1 MILLYK
7 QLEEVRN
14 SFKEQLIERALDIIT
29 AKPNRTGNPR
39 YIARNALSDARKVL
53 KRRVEIVR
61 FVAPAGRHSTQD
73 ILAEQP
79 DYKSTSQSKITEIFD
94 WILSEPCLNSRDR
107 LLLLNIA
114 QDENAVEIAARTDVC
129 VKAVRKNISRV
140 RARIHAAWQE
150 VI

>member
-1 MILLYK
+1 
-7 QLEEVRN
+7 
-14 SFKEQLIERALDIIT
+14 
-29 AKPNRTGNPR
+29 
-39 YIARNALSDARKVL
+39 
-53 KRRVEIVR
+53 
-61 FVAPAGRHSTQD
+61 TQD